1 MRWRAN
7 PLIRFGMSYVRY
19 LGEFQLFYT
28 KTHRCFIV
36 VVVVVVSLVVALVV
50 VLVTVLMMCT
60 LLLFENINDA
70 VNKTRPLGMFKTDRK
85 R

>member
-1 MRWRAN
+1 M
-7 PLIRFGMSYVRY
+7 GK
-19 LGEFQLFYT
+19 FQLFYT

-36 VVVVVVSLVVALVV
+36 VVVSLVVALVV
-50 VLVTVLMMCT
+50 VVVILLMKCT

-70 VNKTRPLGMFKTDRK
+70 VNKTRPLGMFKIDRK